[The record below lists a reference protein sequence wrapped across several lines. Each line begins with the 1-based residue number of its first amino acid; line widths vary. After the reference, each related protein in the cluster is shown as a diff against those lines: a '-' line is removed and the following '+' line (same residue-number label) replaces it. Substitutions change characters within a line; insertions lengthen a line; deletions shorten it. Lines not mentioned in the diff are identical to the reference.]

1 MSAGIILH
9 LMVLLFG
16 SILISVMYENI
27 AGGETF
33 SLPFSNILLVTL
45 VGTALSVWW
54 SWTSTLSTLTVY
66 AVYSI
71 VAGLYDRSP

>member
-27 AGGETF
+27 AGGETL

-54 SWTSTLSTLTVY
+54 NWTSTLSTLTVY

>member
-9 LMVLLFG
+9 PMALVFG
-16 SILISVMYENI
+16 SILISVVYENI
-27 AGGETF
+27 AGRETF
-33 SLPFSNILLVTL
+33 SLPFSNIFLVTL
-45 VGTALSVWW
+45 VGTVLSVWW

-71 VAGLYDRSP
+71 VAGLYERSP

>member
-9 LMVLLFG
+9 IMVLLFG

>member
-27 AGGETF
+27 ARRETF
-33 SLPFSNILLVTL
+33 SLPFSNVLIITL
-45 VGTALSVWW
+45 VGTALAVWW

-71 VAGLYDRSP
+71 VAGLYERSP

>member
-54 SWTSTLSTLTVY
+54 NWTSTLSTLTVY

>member
-16 SILISVMYENI
+16 SILISVMSENI

-33 SLPFSNILLVTL
+33 SLPFSNILIVTL
-45 VGTALSVWW
+45 AGTALAVWW

-71 VAGLYDRSP
+71 VAGLYERSP

>member
-1 MSAGIILH
+1 MSTGIILH

-16 SILISVMYENI
+16 SILISVIYENT
-27 AGGETF
+27 AGRETF

-45 VGTALSVWW
+45 VGTVLSVWW

-71 VAGLYDRSP
+71 VAGLYERSP